1 MLFDLYLWFTLAG
14 KFHNLKITLVSKFVY
29 HQALMLLLVVQF
41 VLSLLYIGQNIQE
54 WTK

>member
-1 MLFDLYLWFTLAG
+1 MLFYLYLWFTLVG
-14 KFHNLKITLVSKFVY
+14 KLHNLKITLVSKFVY
-29 HQALMLLLVVQF
+29 HQALMLLVVQF